1 MDFRAI
7 AITRVYNMVDDDS
20 DAYRALFQDTDYQ
33 MIMTFLT
40 RRRGVWKRHPFT
52 SEVTTFQ
59 MKALK
64 PVPKVWYNFIYATL
78 KPNLHLST
86 ITWDETILLYAIAQ
100 SIKFDVRN
108 VIERWIIEY
117 THGRCTGALIHPLL
131 ITQLCHL
138 VEVPMHES
146 KENSTHRLPMPLL
159 KTKHMDAVDIEAE
172 DATKEQAEEKL
183 RDDTEVDEA
192 PRDHQQMRMQFERL
206 AIH

>member
-1 MDFRAI
+1 MDFSAI
-7 AITRVYNMVDDDS
+7 AINQVYNLVDDDS

-52 SEVTTFQ
+52 SKVTTFQ

-64 PVPKVWYNFIYATL
+64 PVLKVWYNFIYATL

-86 ITWDETILLYAIAQ
+86 IIRDKTILLYAIVQ

-108 VIERWIIEY
+108 VIERGIIES
-117 THGRCTGALIHPLL
+117 THGRCTGALIYPSL
-131 ITQLCHL
+131 ITQLCQL

-146 KENSTHRLPMPLL
+146 EEKSTHRLPMSLL
-159 KTKHMDAVDIEAE
+159 KTKHRDVVDIEV
-172 DATKEQAEEKL
+172 KEVTEEQVKEEL
-183 RDDTEVDEA
+183 GDDTEVDEA
-192 PRDHQQMRMQFERL
+192 PQDHQQMRMQFERL
-206 AIH
+206 TIY